1 MNDNDAWCADLL
13 KRRDPERWLA
23 SLYVPEARRGA
34 LVALWALDLEVGDV
48 VAKTTE
54 AMVGQIRLAWWRE
67 RLRGLADGAPQQPV
81 LAALAAHGVDGPA
94 LEPLED
100 AALAA
105 LDGRWPESARTRGET
120 LFMAGAKLLGGPV
133 TDAVRQAGVFWASR
147 RSDVPAHLEPGRA
160 PAPLRPLFA
169 LAALARLPVQPAGS
183 PVTPGRQARLLWSIV
198 SGRH

>member
-1 MNDNDAWCADLL
+1 MNDDDAWCTDLV

-34 LVALWALDLEVGDV
+34 VVALWALDLEVGEV

-54 AMVGQIRLAWWRE
+54 PMVGQIRLAWWRE
-67 RLRGLADGAPQQPV
+67 RLHELAAGAPSQPV

-105 LDGRWPESARTRGET
+105 LDGQWPEAARIRGET
-120 LFMAGAKLLGGPV
+120 LFIEAARLLGGPV
-133 TDAVRQAGVFWASR
+133 TDAVREAGVFWASR
-147 RSDVPAHLEPGRA
+147 RSDVPAHLAPGRA
-160 PAPLRPLFA
+160 PALLRPLFG
-169 LAALARLPVQPAGS
+169 LAALARLPGQPDGS

-198 SGRH
+198 SGRY